1 MMLTRRFP
9 ARTVRFKR
17 LVGCITWYS
26 WNTTTL
32 HGEPLVMMAI
42 ETRTHSIITHV
53 VIDLVDLLIHFDNG
67 GGLET

>member
-1 MMLTRRFP
+1 
-9 ARTVRFKR
+9 
-17 LVGCITWYS
+17 
-26 WNTTTL
+26 
-32 HGEPLVMMAI
+32 MMAI